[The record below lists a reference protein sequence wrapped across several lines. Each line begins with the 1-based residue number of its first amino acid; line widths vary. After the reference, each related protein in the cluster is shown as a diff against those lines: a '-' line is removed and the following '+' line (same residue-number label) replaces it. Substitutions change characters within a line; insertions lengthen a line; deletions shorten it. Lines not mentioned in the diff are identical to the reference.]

1 MNEVE
6 ENGIQ
11 VALSNLIS
19 ELGTLRDQ
27 VKILQVALEKV
38 VSANP
43 TISFN
48 HTGAFEYLSAV
59 EYAREVLRRLEVTDD
74 GKQS

>member
-1 MNEVE
+1 MNKVE

-27 VKILQVALEKV
+27 VKIMQVALEKV

-48 HTGAFEYLSAV
+48 HKGAFEYLSAV